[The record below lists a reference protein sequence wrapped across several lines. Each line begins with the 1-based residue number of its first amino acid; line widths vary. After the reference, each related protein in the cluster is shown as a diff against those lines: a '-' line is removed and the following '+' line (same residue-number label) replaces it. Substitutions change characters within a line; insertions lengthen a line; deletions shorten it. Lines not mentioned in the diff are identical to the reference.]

1 MYDPL
6 GLSIGTTNLVA
17 ARNGSP
23 PVSRRSVVT
32 LYPHC
37 APKVGAPEE
46 NPHLTEPGV
55 PMKGFIER
63 IGDSVALVSPDGS
76 AHDPE
81 LLTVEALDAMV
92 LAAGADAAC
101 SEISIAVPAH
111 WKPATVQALR
121 DALRTHLGFV
131 RSGMAPR
138 LVSDAIASLTAV
150 RAELGLPDE
159 GVVGLLDFGG
169 SGTSATL
176 LDVAGDFE
184 LVSATMRYAA
194 LSGDEIDQEL
204 QLRAFEELGHG
215 SGLDPAS
222 TAGVGQLSEL
232 REQCRAAKE
241 RLSTDMATDIA
252 AVLGGRSCSL
262 TLTQD
267 ELEELIQ
274 DRLTG
279 FIYAFDDLLVRYRKS
294 WSDLAAVV
302 TVGGGARIPLVT
314 ERLSMHGRAPILT
327 PSQPALAAASGALI
341 LASRGGELDLR
352 TRTSI
357 GLLASA
363 DAAGDVVDL
372 GAGDVLVIDDEAL
385 TDRELAWSQ
394 TEYPGDL
401 RMRFGGETY
410 DEDGPSGWS
419 MRLNVIQPPRER
431 RRWLRLRLSQLIIG
445 MSAVVAMTAIGGV
458 AYTLTGIENR
468 QAPPAPSVAPAACAA
483 GQLRGA
489 ASGRAP
495 AADRGAAASATAQR
509 PADPEPGA
517 ATAGTAAAPPP
528 PPPPVVVTTAPPA
541 PVYTPRHTA
550 PPTTAPP
557 QPHGHHDGAA
567 ATDGNHHRRRPHR
580 RPPPRTHGAD
590 DDGMDP
596 RAAAADTDSG
606 AGSTAAGPRD
616 SAVSAVPGQPVS
628 AVSAERIPAVSGQ
641 LPVRRAGLL
650 ASFLRTHTACGPS
663 RTRVTFVS
671 PSSGGVHPAVPLCRG
686 R

>member
-23 PVSRRSVVT
+23 PVNRRCVLT

-37 APKVGAPEE
+37 APKIGVPEE
-46 NPHLTEPGV
+46 NPPLAEPGV
-55 PMKGFIER
+55 PMRNFVER

-92 LAAGADAAC
+92 LAAGADAAA

-111 WKPATVQALR
+111 WKPSTVQALR
-121 DALRTHLGFV
+121 DALRTHVGFV

-150 RAELGLPDE
+150 KSELGLPDE
-159 GVVGLLDFGG
+159 GIVGLLDFGG

-176 LDVAGDFE
+176 VNIAGDFE
-184 LVSATMRYAA
+184 LVSATMRYTA

-215 SGLDPAS
+215 SGLDPGS
-222 TAGVGQLSEL
+222 TAGVGQLGEL

-241 RLSTDMATDIA
+241 RLSVDMATDIVA
-252 AVLGGRSCSL
+252 ELGGRSCSL
-262 TLTQD
+262 TVTQD
-267 ELEELIQ
+267 DLEELIQ

-279 FIYAFDDLLVRYRKS
+279 FIYAFDDMLVRYRKS

-314 ERLSMHGRAPILT
+314 ERLSMHGRTPILT
-327 PSQPALAAASGALI
+327 PSQPAFAAACGALI

-357 GLLASA
+357 GLLATA

-394 TEYPGDL
+394 TDDPGDL

-410 DEDGPSGWS
+410 DEDGPAGWS
-419 MRLNVIQPPRER
+419 MRLNVIDPPRER
-431 RRWLRLRLSQLIIG
+431 RPWRRLRISQLIIG
-445 MSAVVAMTAIGGV
+445 MSAVVAMTAVGGV

-468 QAPPAPSVAPAACAA
+468 QAPPAPSVAPPPAPSVKPAAP
-483 GQLRGA
+483 
-489 ASGRAP
+489 AP
-495 AADRGAAASATAQR
+495 AAPPPPS
-509 PADPEPGA
+509 P
-517 ATAGTAAAPPP
+517 PPP

-550 PPTTAPP
+550 PPTTTAPP
-557 QPHGHHDGAA
+557 QPTVTTTVPPSPT
-567 ATDGNHHRRRPHR
+567 ATTTS
-580 RPPPRTHGAD
+580 PPPPTSEE
-590 DDGMDP
+590 P
-596 RAAAADTDSG
+596 VTT
-606 AGSTAAGPRD
+606 STTTT
-616 SAVSAVPGQPVS
+616 VPMTTEWIHVPL
-628 AVSAERIPAVSGQ
+628 
-641 LPVRRAGLL
+641 LPVPIPIQVPQKQAPATPQYPQYSPQYPSNEYPQYQPYPGNEYPQYPG
-650 ASFLRTHTACGPS
+650 SSQNPYWGP
-663 RTRVTFVS
+663 
-671 PSSGGVHPAVPLCRG
+671 GY
-686 R
+686 

>member
-23 PVSRRSVVT
+23 PVNRRCVLT

-37 APKVGAPEE
+37 APKIGVPEE
-46 NPHLTEPGV
+46 NPPLAEPGV
-55 PMKGFIER
+55 PMRNFVER

-92 LAAGADAAC
+92 LAAGADAAA

-111 WKPATVQALR
+111 WKPSTVQALR
-121 DALRTHLGFV
+121 DALRTHVGFV

-150 RAELGLPDE
+150 KSELGLPDE
-159 GVVGLLDFGG
+159 GIVGLLDFGG

-176 LDVAGDFE
+176 VNIAGDFE
-184 LVSATMRYAA
+184 LVSATMRYTA

-215 SGLDPAS
+215 SGLDPGS
-222 TAGVGQLSEL
+222 TAGVGQLGEL

-241 RLSTDMATDIA
+241 RLSVDMATDIVA
-252 AVLGGRSCSL
+252 ELGGRSCSL
-262 TLTQD
+262 TVTQD
-267 ELEELIQ
+267 DLEELIQ

-279 FIYAFDDLLVRYRKS
+279 FIYAFDDMLVRYRKS

-314 ERLSMHGRAPILT
+314 ERLSMHGRTPILT
-327 PSQPALAAASGALI
+327 PSQPAFAAACGALI

-357 GLLASA
+357 GLLATA

-394 TEYPGDL
+394 TDDPGDL

-410 DEDGPSGWS
+410 DEDGPAGWS
-419 MRLNVIQPPRER
+419 MRLNVIDPPRER
-431 RRWLRLRLSQLIIG
+431 RPWRRLRISQLIIG
-445 MSAVVAMTAIGGV
+445 MSAVVAMTAVGGV

-468 QAPPAPSVAPAACAA
+468 QAPPAPSVAPPPAP
-483 GQLRGA
+483 
-489 ASGRAP
+489 SVKP
-495 AADRGAAASATAQR
+495 AAPS
-509 PADPEPGA
+509 
-517 ATAGTAAAPPP
+517 PPP

-550 PPTTAPP
+550 PPTTTAPP
-557 QPHGHHDGAA
+557 QPTVTTTVPPSPT
-567 ATDGNHHRRRPHR
+567 ATTTS
-580 RPPPRTHGAD
+580 PPPPTSEE
-590 DDGMDP
+590 P
-596 RAAAADTDSG
+596 VTT
-606 AGSTAAGPRD
+606 STTTT
-616 SAVSAVPGQPVS
+616 VPMTTEWIHVPL
-628 AVSAERIPAVSGQ
+628 
-641 LPVRRAGLL
+641 LPVPIPIQVPQKQAPATPQYPQYSPQYPSNEYPQYQPYPGNEYPQYPG
-650 ASFLRTHTACGPS
+650 SSQNPYWGP
-663 RTRVTFVS
+663 
-671 PSSGGVHPAVPLCRG
+671 GY
-686 R
+686 

>member
-23 PVSRRSVVT
+23 PVNRRCVLT

-37 APKVGAPEE
+37 APKIGVPEE
-46 NPHLTEPGV
+46 NPPLAEPGV
-55 PMKGFIER
+55 PMRNFVER

-92 LAAGADAAC
+92 LAAGADAAA

-111 WKPATVQALR
+111 WKPSTVQALR
-121 DALRTHLGFV
+121 DALRTHVGFV

-150 RAELGLPDE
+150 KSELGLPDE
-159 GVVGLLDFGG
+159 GIVGLLDFGG

-176 LDVAGDFE
+176 VNIAGDFE
-184 LVSATMRYAA
+184 LVSATMRYTA

-215 SGLDPAS
+215 SGLDPGS
-222 TAGVGQLSEL
+222 TAGVGQLGEL

-241 RLSTDMATDIA
+241 RLSVDMATDIVA
-252 AVLGGRSCSL
+252 ELGGRSCSL
-262 TLTQD
+262 TVTQD
-267 ELEELIQ
+267 DLEELIQ

-279 FIYAFDDLLVRYRKS
+279 FIYAFDDMLVRYRKS
-294 WSDLAAVV
+294 WSDLVAVV

-314 ERLSMHGRAPILT
+314 ERLSMHGRTPILT
-327 PSQPALAAASGALI
+327 PSQPAFAAACGALV

-357 GLLASA
+357 GLLATA

-394 TEYPGDL
+394 TDDPGDL

-410 DEDGPSGWS
+410 DEDGPAGWS
-419 MRLNVIQPPRER
+419 MRLNVIDPPRER
-431 RRWLRLRLSQLIIG
+431 RPWRRLRISQLIIG
-445 MSAVVAMTAIGGV
+445 MSAVVAMTAVGGV

-468 QAPPAPSVAPAACAA
+468 QAPPPPSVAPPPAPSVKPAAP
-483 GQLRGA
+483 
-489 ASGRAP
+489 AP
-495 AADRGAAASATAQR
+495 AAPPPPTAVPLPPPPSAQPVPS
-509 PADPEPGA
+509 PAPPPPEP
-517 ATAGTAAAPPP
+517 PPSPP
-528 PPPPVVVTTAPPA
+528 PPPPVVVTSAPAAPPA

-550 PPTTAPP
+550 PPTTTAPP
-557 QPHGHHDGAA
+557 QP
-567 ATDGNHHRRRPHR
+567 TVTTTT
-580 RPPPRTHGAD
+580 PPPPTATTTS
-590 DDGMDP
+590 P
-596 RAAAADTDSG
+596 PPPTSEEPVTT
-606 AGSTAAGPRD
+606 STTTT
-616 SAVSAVPGQPVS
+616 VPMTTEWIHVPL
-628 AVSAERIPAVSGQ
+628 
-641 LPVRRAGLL
+641 LPVPIPIQVPQKQAPATPQYPQYSPQYPSNEYPQYQPYPGNEYPQYPG
-650 ASFLRTHTACGPS
+650 SSQNPYWGP
-663 RTRVTFVS
+663 
-671 PSSGGVHPAVPLCRG
+671 GY
-686 R
+686 

>member
-1 MYDPL
+1 M
-6 GLSIGTTNLVA
+6 
-17 ARNGSP
+17 
-23 PVSRRSVVT
+23 
-32 LYPHC
+32 
-37 APKVGAPEE
+37 PEE
-46 NPHLTEPGV
+46 NPPLAEPGV
-55 PMKGFIER
+55 PMRNFVER

-92 LAAGADAAC
+92 LAAGADAAA

-111 WKPATVQALR
+111 WKPSTVQALR
-121 DALRTHLGFV
+121 DALRTHVGFV

-150 RAELGLPDE
+150 KSELGLPDE
-159 GVVGLLDFGG
+159 GIVGLLDFGG

-176 LDVAGDFE
+176 VNIAGDFE
-184 LVSATMRYAA
+184 LVSATMRYTA

-215 SGLDPAS
+215 SGLDPGS
-222 TAGVGQLSEL
+222 TAGVGQLGEL

-241 RLSTDMATDIA
+241 RLSVDMATDIVA
-252 AVLGGRSCSL
+252 ELGGRSCSL
-262 TLTQD
+262 TVTQD
-267 ELEELIQ
+267 DLEELIQ

-279 FIYAFDDLLVRYRKS
+279 FIYAFDDMLVRYRKS

-314 ERLSMHGRAPILT
+314 ERLSMHGRTPILT
-327 PSQPALAAASGALI
+327 PSQPAFAAACGALI

-357 GLLASA
+357 GLLATA

-394 TEYPGDL
+394 TDDPGDL

-410 DEDGPSGWS
+410 DEDGPAGWS
-419 MRLNVIQPPRER
+419 MRLNVIDPPRER
-431 RRWLRLRLSQLIIG
+431 RPWRRLRISQLIIG
-445 MSAVVAMTAIGGV
+445 MSAVVAMTAVGGV

-468 QAPPAPSVAPAACAA
+468 QARRRRRSRRRRAVRQARGAGSGRPPPPPPCPTPPPSAQPVPSPAPP
-483 GQLRGA
+483 
-489 ASGRAP
+489 P
-495 AADRGAAASATAQR
+495 
-509 PADPEPGA
+509 PEPPPS
-517 ATAGTAAAPPP
+517 PPP

-550 PPTTAPP
+550 PPTTTAPP
-557 QPHGHHDGAA
+557 QPTVTTTVPPSPT
-567 ATDGNHHRRRPHR
+567 ATTTS
-580 RPPPRTHGAD
+580 PPPPTSEE
-590 DDGMDP
+590 P
-596 RAAAADTDSG
+596 VTT
-606 AGSTAAGPRD
+606 STTTT
-616 SAVSAVPGQPVS
+616 VPMTTEWIHVPL
-628 AVSAERIPAVSGQ
+628 
-641 LPVRRAGLL
+641 LPVPIPIQVPQKQAPATPQYPQYSPQYPSNEYPQYQPYPGNEYPQYPG
-650 ASFLRTHTACGPS
+650 SSQNPYWGP
-663 RTRVTFVS
+663 
-671 PSSGGVHPAVPLCRG
+671 GY
-686 R
+686 

>member
-23 PVSRRSVVT
+23 PVNRRCVLT

-37 APKVGAPEE
+37 APKIGVPEE
-46 NPHLTEPGV
+46 NPPLAEPGV
-55 PMKGFIER
+55 PMRNFVER

-92 LAAGADAAC
+92 LAAGADAAA

-111 WKPATVQALR
+111 WKPSTVQALR
-121 DALRTHLGFV
+121 DALRTHVGFV

-150 RAELGLPDE
+150 KSELGLPDD
-159 GVVGLLDFGG
+159 GIVGLLDFGG

-176 LDVAGDFE
+176 VNIAGDFE
-184 LVSATMRYAA
+184 LVSATMRYTA

-215 SGLDPAS
+215 SGLDPGS
-222 TAGVGQLSEL
+222 TAGVGQLGEL

-241 RLSTDMATDIA
+241 RLSVDMATDIVA
-252 AVLGGRSCSL
+252 ELGGRSCSL
-262 TLTQD
+262 TVTQD
-267 ELEELIQ
+267 DLEELIQ

-279 FIYAFDDLLVRYRKS
+279 FIYAFDDMLVRYRKS

-314 ERLSMHGRAPILT
+314 ERLSMHGRTPILT
-327 PSQPALAAASGALI
+327 PSQPAFAAACGALI

-357 GLLASA
+357 GLLATA

-394 TEYPGDL
+394 TDDPGDL

-410 DEDGPSGWS
+410 DEDGPAGWS
-419 MRLNVIQPPRER
+419 MRLNVIDPPRER
-431 RRWLRLRLSQLIIG
+431 RPWRRLRISQLIIG
-445 MSAVVAMTAIGGV
+445 MSAVVAMTAVGGV

-468 QAPPAPSVAPAACAA
+468 QAPPAPSVAP
-483 GQLRGA
+483 
-489 ASGRAP
+489 P
-495 AADRGAAASATAQR
+495 
-509 PADPEPGA
+509 PEPPPSP
-517 ATAGTAAAPPP
+517 APPP
-528 PPPPVVVTTAPPA
+528 PPVLVTTAPPA

-550 PPTTAPP
+550 PPTTTAPP
-557 QPHGHHDGAA
+557 QPTVTTTAPPSPT
-567 ATDGNHHRRRPHR
+567 ATTTS
-580 RPPPRTHGAD
+580 PPPPTSEE
-590 DDGMDP
+590 P
-596 RAAAADTDSG
+596 VTT
-606 AGSTAAGPRD
+606 STTTT
-616 SAVSAVPGQPVS
+616 VPMTTEWIHVPL
-628 AVSAERIPAVSGQ
+628 
-641 LPVRRAGLL
+641 LPVPIPIQVPQKQAPATPQYPQYSPQYPSNEYPQYQPYPGNEYPQYPG
-650 ASFLRTHTACGPS
+650 SSQNPYWGP
-663 RTRVTFVS
+663 
-671 PSSGGVHPAVPLCRG
+671 GY
-686 R
+686 

>member
-1 MYDPL
+1 
-6 GLSIGTTNLVA
+6 
-17 ARNGSP
+17 
-23 PVSRRSVVT
+23 
-32 LYPHC
+32 
-37 APKVGAPEE
+37 
-46 NPHLTEPGV
+46 
-55 PMKGFIER
+55 MKGFIER

-150 RAELGLPDE
+150 KAELGLPDE

-176 LDVAGDFE
+176 VDVAGDFE
-184 LVSATMRYAA
+184 LVSATLRYEA

-222 TAGVGQLSEL
+222 TAGVGQLIEL
-232 REQCRAAKE
+232 REQCRAGKE
-241 RLSTDMATDIA
+241 RLSTEMTTDIT

-267 ELEELIQ
+267 DLEELIQ

-279 FIYAFDDLLVRYRKS
+279 FIYAFDDMLVRYRKS

-314 ERLSMHGRAPILT
+314 ERLSMHGRTPILT

-363 DAAGDVVDL
+363 DASGDVVDL

-410 DEDGPSGWS
+410 DEDGPAGWS
-419 MRLNVIQPPRER
+419 MRLNVIEPPRER
-431 RRWLRLRLSQLIIG
+431 RPRFRLRFSQLIIG

-468 QAPPAPSVAPAACAA
+468 PAPPPSVAP
-483 GQLRGA
+483 LP
-489 ASGRAP
+489 AP
-495 AADRGAAASATAQR
+495 PANSVAPRPVAPPPPTAVPPPPPPPSAQPIPS
-509 PADPEPGA
+509 PAPPPPPPPPPPSSP
-517 ATAGTAAAPPP
+517 PPP

-557 QPHGHHDGAA
+557 QP
-567 ATDGNHHRRRPHR
+567 TITTTV
-580 RPPPRTHGAD
+580 PPPPVETTTT
-590 DDGMDP
+590 P
-596 RAAAADTDSG
+596 PPPPPPPPTTT
-606 AGSTAAGPRD
+606 STT
-616 SAVSAVPGQPVS
+616 VPMTT
-628 AVSAERIPAVSGQ
+628 EWI
-641 LPVRRAGLL
+641 
-650 ASFLRTHTACGPS
+650 H
-663 RTRVTFVS
+663 
-671 PSSGGVHPAVPLCRG
+671 VPLLPIPIPVPVPQQQAPSTPQYPQYQPYPG
-686 R
+686 NQYPGSQYPQYPGSSQNPFLGPGY

>member
-17 ARNGSP
+17 AHNGSP
-23 PVSRRSVVT
+23 PVNRRCVLT

-37 APKVGAPEE
+37 APKIGVPEE
-46 NPHLTEPGV
+46 NPPLAEPGV
-55 PMKGFIER
+55 PMRNFVER

-92 LAAGADAAC
+92 LAAGADAAA

-111 WKPATVQALR
+111 WKPSTVQALR
-121 DALRTHLGFV
+121 DALRTHVGFV

-150 RAELGLPDE
+150 KSELGLPDE
-159 GVVGLLDFGG
+159 GIVGLLDFGG

-176 LDVAGDFE
+176 VNIAGDFE
-184 LVSATMRYAA
+184 LVSATMRYTA

-215 SGLDPAS
+215 SGLDPGS
-222 TAGVGQLSEL
+222 TAGVGQLGEL

-241 RLSTDMATDIA
+241 RLSVDMATDIVA
-252 AVLGGRSCSL
+252 ELGGRSCSL
-262 TLTQD
+262 TVTQD
-267 ELEELIQ
+267 DLEELIQ

-279 FIYAFDDLLVRYRKS
+279 FIYAFDDMLVRYRKS

-314 ERLSMHGRAPILT
+314 ERLSMHGRTPILT
-327 PSQPALAAASGALI
+327 PSQPAFAAACGALV

-357 GLLASA
+357 GLLATA

-394 TEYPGDL
+394 TDDPGDL

-410 DEDGPSGWS
+410 DEDGPAGWS
-419 MRLNVIQPPRER
+419 MRLNVIDPPRER
-431 RRWLRLRLSQLIIG
+431 RPWRRLRISQLIIG
-445 MSAVVAMTAIGGV
+445 MSAVVAMTAVGGV

-468 QAPPAPSVAPAACAA
+468 QAPPAPSVAPPPAPSVKPA
-483 GQLRGA
+483 
-489 ASGRAP
+489 AP
-495 AADRGAAASATAQR
+495 A
-509 PADPEPGA
+509 P
-517 ATAGTAAAPPP
+517 AAPPP
-528 PPPPVVVTTAPPA
+528 P
-541 PVYTPRHTA
+541 
-550 PPTTAPP
+550 
-557 QPHGHHDGAA
+557 GL
-567 ATDGNHHRRRPHR
+567 HRRRPNRRRRRHR
-580 RPPPRTHGAD
+580 
-590 DDGMDP
+590 
-596 RAAAADTDSG
+596 
-606 AGSTAAGPRD
+606 
-616 SAVSAVPGQPVS
+616 
-628 AVSAERIPAVSGQ
+628 
-641 LPVRRAGLL
+641 
-650 ASFLRTHTACGPS
+650 LRS
-663 RTRVTFVS
+663 W
-671 PSSGGVHPAVPLCRG
+671 
-686 R
+686 

>member
-23 PVSRRSVVT
+23 PVNRRSVLT

-37 APKVGAPEE
+37 APKVGVLDD
-46 NPHLTEPGV
+46 NPPLAEPGV

-111 WKPATVQALR
+111 WKPGTVQALR
-121 DALRTHLGFV
+121 DALRTHVGFV

-138 LVSDAIASLTAV
+138 LVSDAIASVTAV
-150 RAELGLPDE
+150 KSELGLPDE

-176 LDVAGDFE
+176 VNIAGDFE

-222 TAGVGQLSEL
+222 TAAVGQLGEL
-232 REQCRAAKE
+232 GEQCRTAKE
-241 RLSTDMATDIA
+241 RLSIDITTDLVAE
-252 AVLGGRSCSL
+252 LGGRRCSM

-267 ELEELIQ
+267 DLEELIQ

-314 ERLSMHGRAPILT
+314 ERLSMHGRTPILT
-327 PSQPALAAASGALI
+327 PSQPAFAAACGALI

-357 GLLASA
+357 GLLAAA

-394 TEYPGDL
+394 TDEPGDL
-401 RMRFGGETY
+401 RLRFGGETY

-419 MRLNVIQPPRER
+419 MRLNVIQPARER
-431 RRWLRLRLSQLIIG
+431 RPWLRLRFSQFIIG

-458 AYTLTGIENR
+458 AYTLTGIENH
-468 QAPPAPSVAPAACAA
+468 QAPPRPPVAPPPPANS
-483 GQLRGA
+483 LPPRPV
-489 ASGRAP
+489 AP
-495 AADRGAAASATAQR
+495 PPTAVPPPPPPPSAQPIPS
-509 PADPEPGA
+509 PAPPPPEP
-517 ATAGTAAAPPP
+517 PPSP
-528 PPPPVVVTTAPPA
+528 PPPPVVVSTAPRA

-550 PPTTAPP
+550 PPTTTPP
-557 QPHGHHDGAA
+557 QPTVTTTVP
-567 ATDGNHHRRRPHR
+567 ATTQPPTPTTT
-580 RPPPRTHGAD
+580 PPPPVTSEA
-590 DDGMDP
+590 P
-596 RAAAADTDSG
+596 VTSS
-606 AGSTAAGPRD
+606 STTTT
-616 SAVSAVPGQPVS
+616 VPMTT
-628 AVSAERIPAVSGQ
+628 EWI
-641 LPVRRAGLL
+641 
-650 ASFLRTHTACGPS
+650 H
-663 RTRVTFVS
+663 
-671 PSSGGVHPAVPLCRG
+671 VPLLPIPIPIPVPQKQAPVAPQYPSNEYPRYHEYPRYQQYPG
-686 R
+686 NDYSQYPGNSQNPFLGPGY

>member
-23 PVSRRSVVT
+23 PVNRRCVLT

-37 APKVGAPEE
+37 APKIGVPEE
-46 NPHLTEPGV
+46 NPPLAEPGV
-55 PMKGFIER
+55 PMRNFVER

-92 LAAGADAAC
+92 LAAGADAAA

-111 WKPATVQALR
+111 WKPSTVQALR
-121 DALRTHLGFV
+121 DALRTHVGFV

-150 RAELGLPDE
+150 KSELGLPDE
-159 GVVGLLDFGG
+159 GIVGLLDFGG

-176 LDVAGDFE
+176 VNIAGDFE
-184 LVSATMRYAA
+184 LVSATMRYTA

-215 SGLDPAS
+215 SGLDPGS
-222 TAGVGQLSEL
+222 TAGVGQLGEL

-241 RLSTDMATDIA
+241 RLSVDMATDIVA
-252 AVLGGRSCSL
+252 ELGGRSCSL
-262 TLTQD
+262 TVTQD
-267 ELEELIQ
+267 DLEELIQ

-279 FIYAFDDLLVRYRKS
+279 FIYAFDDMLVRYRKS

-314 ERLSMHGRAPILT
+314 ERLSMHGRTPILT
-327 PSQPALAAASGALI
+327 PSQPAFAAACGALI

-357 GLLASA
+357 GLLATA

-394 TEYPGDL
+394 TDDPGDL

-410 DEDGPSGWS
+410 DEDGPAGWS
-419 MRLNVIQPPRER
+419 MRLNVIDPPRER
-431 RRWLRLRLSQLIIG
+431 RPWRRLRISQLIIG
-445 MSAVVAMTAIGGV
+445 MSAVVAMTAVGGV

-468 QAPPAPSVAPAACAA
+468 QAPPPPSVAPPPAPSVKPAAP
-483 GQLRGA
+483 
-489 ASGRAP
+489 AP
-495 AADRGAAASATAQR
+495 AAPPPPTAVPPPPPPSAQPVPS
-509 PADPEPGA
+509 PAPPPPEP
-517 ATAGTAAAPPP
+517 PPSPP
-528 PPPPVVVTTAPPA
+528 PPPPVVVTSAPAAPPA

-550 PPTTAPP
+550 PPTTTAPP
-557 QPHGHHDGAA
+557 QP
-567 ATDGNHHRRRPHR
+567 TVTTTT
-580 RPPPRTHGAD
+580 PPPPTATTTS
-590 DDGMDP
+590 P
-596 RAAAADTDSG
+596 PPPTSEEPVTT
-606 AGSTAAGPRD
+606 STTTT
-616 SAVSAVPGQPVS
+616 VPMTTEWIHVPL
-628 AVSAERIPAVSGQ
+628 
-641 LPVRRAGLL
+641 LPVPIPIQVPQKQAPATPQYPQYSPQYPSNEYPQYQPYPGNEYPQYPG
-650 ASFLRTHTACGPS
+650 SSQNPYWGP
-663 RTRVTFVS
+663 
-671 PSSGGVHPAVPLCRG
+671 GY
-686 R
+686 

>member
-23 PVSRRSVVT
+23 PVNRRCVLT

-37 APKVGAPEE
+37 APKIGVPEE
-46 NPHLTEPGV
+46 NPPLAEPGV
-55 PMKGFIER
+55 PMRNFVER

-92 LAAGADAAC
+92 LAAGANAAA

-111 WKPATVQALR
+111 WKPSTVQALR
-121 DALRTHLGFV
+121 DALRTHVGFV

-150 RAELGLPDE
+150 KSELGLPDE
-159 GVVGLLDFGG
+159 GIVGLLDFGG

-176 LDVAGDFE
+176 VNIAGDFE
-184 LVSATMRYAA
+184 LVSATMRYTA

-215 SGLDPAS
+215 SGLDPGS
-222 TAGVGQLSEL
+222 TAGVGQLGEL

-241 RLSTDMATDIA
+241 RLSVDMATDIVA
-252 AVLGGRSCSL
+252 ELGGRSCSL
-262 TLTQD
+262 TVTQD
-267 ELEELIQ
+267 DLEELIQ

-279 FIYAFDDLLVRYRKS
+279 FIYAFDDMLVRYRKS

-314 ERLSMHGRAPILT
+314 ERLSMHGRTPILT
-327 PSQPALAAASGALI
+327 PSQPAFAAACGALI
-341 LASRGGELDLR
+341 LTSRGGELDLR

-357 GLLASA
+357 GLLATA

-394 TEYPGDL
+394 TDDPGDL

-410 DEDGPSGWS
+410 DEDGPAGWS
-419 MRLNVIQPPRER
+419 MRLNVIDPPRER
-431 RRWLRLRLSQLIIG
+431 RPWRRLRISQLIIG
-445 MSAVVAMTAIGGV
+445 MSAVVAMTAVGGV

-468 QAPPAPSVAPAACAA
+468 QAPPAPSVAPPPAPSVKPAAP
-483 GQLRGA
+483 
-489 ASGRAP
+489 AP
-495 AADRGAAASATAQR
+495 AA
-509 PADPEPGA
+509 P
-517 ATAGTAAAPPP
+517 PPP

-550 PPTTAPP
+550 PPTTTAPP
-557 QPHGHHDGAA
+557 QPTVTTTVPPSPT
-567 ATDGNHHRRRPHR
+567 ATTTS
-580 RPPPRTHGAD
+580 PPPPTSEE
-590 DDGMDP
+590 P
-596 RAAAADTDSG
+596 VTT
-606 AGSTAAGPRD
+606 STTTT
-616 SAVSAVPGQPVS
+616 VPMTTEWIHVPL
-628 AVSAERIPAVSGQ
+628 
-641 LPVRRAGLL
+641 LPVPIPIQVPQKQAPATPQYPQYSPQYPSNEYPQYQPYPGNEYPQYPG
-650 ASFLRTHTACGPS
+650 SSQNPYWGP
-663 RTRVTFVS
+663 
-671 PSSGGVHPAVPLCRG
+671 GY
-686 R
+686 

>member
-23 PVSRRSVVT
+23 PVTRRSVLT

-37 APKVGAPEE
+37 APKIGASDE
-46 NPHLTEPGV
+46 NPPLAEPGV

-76 AHDPE
+76 THDPE

-150 RAELGLPDE
+150 KAELGLPDE

-176 LDVAGDFE
+176 VNVAGDFE
-184 LVSATMRYAA
+184 LVSATMRYTA

-204 QLRAFEELGHG
+204 QLRAFDELGHG

-222 TAGVGQLSEL
+222 TAGVGQLCEL
-232 REQCRAAKE
+232 REQCRTGKE
-241 RLSTDMATDIA
+241 RLSTDMATEIT

-267 ELEELIQ
+267 DLEELIQ

-279 FIYAFDDLLVRYRKS
+279 FIYAFDDMLVRHHKS

-314 ERLSMHGRAPILT
+314 ERLSMHGRTPILT

-341 LASRGGELDLR
+341 LASRGDELDLR

-363 DAAGDVVDL
+363 DATGDVVDL

-419 MRLNVIQPPRER
+419 MRLNVIEPPPER
-431 RRWLRLRLSQLIIG
+431 RPRLRLRFSQLIIG

-468 QAPPAPSVAPAACAA
+468 PAPPAPSVVPLPAPPAN
-483 GQLRGA
+483 
-489 ASGRAP
+489 SVAP
-495 AADRGAAASATAQR
+495 R
-509 PADPEPGA
+509 P
-517 ATAGTAAAPPP
+517 AAPPPPTAVPPPPPPSAQPIPSPAPPPPPPPPPAP

-557 QPHGHHDGAA
+557 QP
-567 ATDGNHHRRRPHR
+567 TITTTV
-580 RPPPRTHGAD
+580 PPPPMETTT
-590 DDGMDP
+590 P
-596 RAAAADTDSG
+596 PPPPPPTTT
-606 AGSTAAGPRD
+606 STT
-616 SAVSAVPGQPVS
+616 VPMTT
-628 AVSAERIPAVSGQ
+628 EWIR
-641 LPVRRAGLL
+641 
-650 ASFLRTHTACGPS
+650 
-663 RTRVTFVS
+663 
-671 PSSGGVHPAVPLCRG
+671 VPLLPIPIPVPVPQQQAPSTPQYPQYQQYPG
-686 R
+686 NQYPGNQYPQYPGNSQNPFLGPGY

>member
-1 MYDPL
+1 M
-6 GLSIGTTNLVA
+6 
-17 ARNGSP
+17 
-23 PVSRRSVVT
+23 
-32 LYPHC
+32 
-37 APKVGAPEE
+37 PEE
-46 NPHLTEPGV
+46 NPPLAEPGV
-55 PMKGFIER
+55 PMRNFVER

-92 LAAGADAAC
+92 LAAGADAAA

-111 WKPATVQALR
+111 WKPSTVQALR
-121 DALRTHLGFV
+121 DALRTHVGFV

-150 RAELGLPDE
+150 KSELGLPDE
-159 GVVGLLDFGG
+159 GIVGLLDFGG

-176 LDVAGDFE
+176 VNIAGDFE
-184 LVSATMRYAA
+184 LVSATMRYTA

-215 SGLDPAS
+215 SGLDPGS
-222 TAGVGQLSEL
+222 TAGVGQLGEL

-241 RLSTDMATDIA
+241 RLSVDMATDIVA
-252 AVLGGRSCSL
+252 ELGGRSCSL
-262 TLTQD
+262 TVTQD
-267 ELEELIQ
+267 DLEELIQ

-279 FIYAFDDLLVRYRKS
+279 FIYAFDDMLVRYRKS

-314 ERLSMHGRAPILT
+314 ERLSMHGRTPILT
-327 PSQPALAAASGALI
+327 PSQPAFAAACGALI

-357 GLLASA
+357 GLLATA

-394 TEYPGDL
+394 TDDPGDL

-410 DEDGPSGWS
+410 DEDGPAGWS
-419 MRLNVIQPPRER
+419 MRLNVIDPPRER
-431 RRWLRLRLSQLIIG
+431 RPWRRLRISQLIIG
-445 MSAVVAMTAIGGV
+445 MSAVVAMTAVGGV

-468 QAPPAPSVAPAACAA
+468 RAGSGRPAAAHRRAPTPAAERATRPKSCAA
-483 GQLRGA
+483 AARTA
-489 ASGRAP
+489 AVAATATASGRGDQP
-495 AADRGAAASATAQR
+495 
-509 PADPEPGA
+509 PEPPPS
-517 ATAGTAAAPPP
+517 PPP

-550 PPTTAPP
+550 PPTTTAPP
-557 QPHGHHDGAA
+557 QPTVTTTVPPSPT
-567 ATDGNHHRRRPHR
+567 ATTTS
-580 RPPPRTHGAD
+580 PPPPTSEE
-590 DDGMDP
+590 P
-596 RAAAADTDSG
+596 VTT
-606 AGSTAAGPRD
+606 STTTT
-616 SAVSAVPGQPVS
+616 VPMTTEWIHVPL
-628 AVSAERIPAVSGQ
+628 
-641 LPVRRAGLL
+641 LPVPIPIQVPQKQAPATPQYPQYSPQYPSNEYPQYQPYPGNEYPQYPG
-650 ASFLRTHTACGPS
+650 SSQNPYWGP
-663 RTRVTFVS
+663 
-671 PSSGGVHPAVPLCRG
+671 GY
-686 R
+686 

>member
-23 PVSRRSVVT
+23 PVNRRCVLT

-37 APKVGAPEE
+37 APKIGVPEE
-46 NPHLTEPGV
+46 NPPLAEPGV
-55 PMKGFIER
+55 PMRNFVER

-92 LAAGADAAC
+92 LAAGADAAA

-111 WKPATVQALR
+111 WKPSTVQALR
-121 DALRTHLGFV
+121 DALRTHVGFV

-150 RAELGLPDE
+150 KSELGLPDE
-159 GVVGLLDFGG
+159 GIVGLLDFGG

-176 LDVAGDFE
+176 VNIAGDFE
-184 LVSATMRYAA
+184 LVSATMRYTA

-215 SGLDPAS
+215 SGLDPGS
-222 TAGVGQLSEL
+222 TAGVGQLGEL

-241 RLSTDMATDIA
+241 RLSVDMATDIVA
-252 AVLGGRSCSL
+252 ELGGRSCSL
-262 TLTQD
+262 TVTQD
-267 ELEELIQ
+267 DLEELIQ

-279 FIYAFDDLLVRYRKS
+279 FIYAFDDMLVRYRKS

-314 ERLSMHGRAPILT
+314 ERLSMHGRTPILT
-327 PSQPALAAASGALI
+327 PSQPAFAAACGALI

-357 GLLASA
+357 GLLATA

-394 TEYPGDL
+394 TDDPGDL

-410 DEDGPSGWS
+410 DEDGPAGWS
-419 MRLNVIQPPRER
+419 MRLNVIDPPRER
-431 RRWLRLRLSQLIIG
+431 RPWRRLRISQLIIG
-445 MSAVVAMTAIGGV
+445 MSAVVAMTAVGGV

-468 QAPPAPSVAPAACAA
+468 QAPPAPSVAPPPAPSVKPAAP
-483 GQLRGA
+483 
-489 ASGRAP
+489 AP
-495 AADRGAAASATAQR
+495 AAPPPPTAVPPPPPPSAQPVPS
-509 PADPEPGA
+509 PAPPPPEPPPS
-517 ATAGTAAAPPP
+517 PPP

-550 PPTTAPP
+550 PPTTTAPP
-557 QPHGHHDGAA
+557 QPTVTTTVPPSPT
-567 ATDGNHHRRRPHR
+567 ATTTS
-580 RPPPRTHGAD
+580 PPPPTSEE
-590 DDGMDP
+590 P
-596 RAAAADTDSG
+596 VTT
-606 AGSTAAGPRD
+606 STTTT
-616 SAVSAVPGQPVS
+616 VPMTTEWIHVPL
-628 AVSAERIPAVSGQ
+628 
-641 LPVRRAGLL
+641 LPVPIPIQVPQKQAPATPQYPQYSPQYPSNEYPQYQPYPGNEYPQYPG
-650 ASFLRTHTACGPS
+650 SSQNPYWGP
-663 RTRVTFVS
+663 
-671 PSSGGVHPAVPLCRG
+671 GY
-686 R
+686 

>member
-23 PVSRRSVVT
+23 PVTRRSVVT

-37 APKVGAPEE
+37 APKIGAPEE
-46 NPHLTEPGV
+46 NPYLTEPGV
-55 PMKGFIER
+55 LMKGFIER

-121 DALRTHLGFV
+121 DALRTHVGFV

-150 RAELGLPDE
+150 KSELGLPDE

-176 LDVAGDFE
+176 INIAGDFE
-184 LVSATMRYAA
+184 LVSATLRYTA

-204 QLRAFEELGHG
+204 QLRAFEELGRG

-222 TAGVGQLSEL
+222 TAGVGQLGEL

-241 RLSTDMATDIA
+241 RLSTDMATDIV

-267 ELEELIQ
+267 DLEELIQ

-314 ERLSMHGRAPILT
+314 ERLSMHGRTPILT
-327 PSQPALAAASGALI
+327 PAQPALAAASGALI

-410 DEDGPSGWS
+410 DEDGPAGWS

-431 RRWLRLRLSQLIIG
+431 RPWLRLRFSQLVIG

-468 QAPPAPSVAPAACAA
+468 QAPPAPSVAP
-483 GQLRGA
+483 LP
-489 ASGRAP
+489 AP
-495 AADRGAAASATAQR
+495 PANSVAPR
-509 PADPEPGA
+509 P
-517 ATAGTAAAPPP
+517 AAPPPPTAVPPPPPPPSAQPVPSPAPPPPEPPPSP

-557 QPHGHHDGAA
+557 QP
-567 ATDGNHHRRRPHR
+567 TVTTTV
-580 RPPPRTHGAD
+580 PPPPAETTTT
-590 DDGMDP
+590 P
-596 RAAAADTDSG
+596 PPPPPPTTT
-606 AGSTAAGPRD
+606 STT
-616 SAVSAVPGQPVS
+616 VPMTT
-628 AVSAERIPAVSGQ
+628 EWI
-641 LPVRRAGLL
+641 
-650 ASFLRTHTACGPS
+650 H
-663 RTRVTFVS
+663 
-671 PSSGGVHPAVPLCRG
+671 VPLLPIPIPVPVPQTQAPATPQYPQYPQQYPQYPG
-686 R
+686 NQYSPYPGGSQNPFLGPGY